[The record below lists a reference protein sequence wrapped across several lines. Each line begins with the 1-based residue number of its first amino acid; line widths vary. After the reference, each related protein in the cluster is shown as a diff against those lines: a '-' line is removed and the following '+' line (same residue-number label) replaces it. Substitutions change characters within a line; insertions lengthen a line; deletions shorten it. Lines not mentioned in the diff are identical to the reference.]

1 MIVSDSVADKAV
13 RQDQASQFISYILQR
28 CNDNKGFA
36 ARLRRADNPATEYQ
50 CWELLAAFN
59 INLEWENQRLPYT
72 TVAAAVAKAQI
83 GQNGSLSLGRAIAA
97 CYDDGNESNQAK
109 AKLRRVLAC
118 DSTQELCRILRPLL
132 TMISSKA
139 GQSLDYSR
147 LLQQLLKFHWD
158 TQKIKTQWAQE
169 FYGGIALDQAE
180 VK

>member
-13 RQDQASQFISYILQR
+13 RQDQANQFISYILQR

-83 GQNGSLSLGRAIAA
+83 GQNGPLSLGRAIAA
-97 CYDDGNESNQAK
+97 CYDDGNESHQAK

-158 TQKIKTQWAQE
+158 TQKIKAQWAQE
-169 FYGGIALDQAE
+169 FYGGITLDQAE